1 MMAKDTFTLKE
12 VFPVSAQRLYE
23 AWLDSEEHAAFIG
36 GEASIEPKEGG
47 RFTAWGD
54 YISGK
59 ILRLE
64 TNYLIKMAWRTTE
77 FSKDAEDSIVEVRLE
92 DHKDGTQLTL
102 KHRNIPARQGDK
114 YKEGWQD
121 FYFEPMHEYFG

>member
-1 MMAKDTFTLKE
+1 MAKDTFTLKE

-36 GEASIEPKEGG
+36 GEAGIEPKEGG

-59 ILRLE
+59 IIRLE
-64 TNYLIKMAWRTTE
+64 TNYRIKMKWRTTE
-77 FSKDAEDSIVEVRLE
+77 FPEDAEDSIVEVRLE
-92 DHKDGTQLTL
+92 DHKDGTQLSL
-102 KHRNIPARQGDK
+102 KHQNIPAGQGDK